1 MRLFSEYQS
10 QFRFVKRSS
19 GFGLFV
25 YLFTADMCRGVK
37 GNVLERSTV
46 QSPAETLKGND
57 ISRN

>member
-25 YLFTADMCRGVK
+25 YLFTCRH
-37 GNVLERSTV
+37 V
-46 QSPAETLKGND
+46 QGSQGKCALKEHC
-57 ISRN
+57 SESCRNFEGK